1 MRLKKKG
8 ASENV
13 PPKRPCFYGEGCII
27 SEAGMST
34 IPRYRFCG
42 IEDTRRVSKRI
53 VFIYP
58 ESAMKQRLDKDHVD
72 LSDIYCYDDFKL
84 IKKTR
89 AFHPYRVERR
99 FAFKGADYMAAFDR
113 VKSGIPEMDE
123 ALDNIRLGDNVVWRV
138 SELSQFKLFMEPYVK
153 QAIEDK
159 RNIIYFRFAS
169 HEPLLEDCPEVRRVT
184 VPLSHRF
191 ENFTVDIHNVIE
203 EEGKDAFYVFDCLSE
218 LQTAWAT
225 DLMMGNFFRVTCPFL
240 FILDTVAFFPIIR
253 GKHSVQAVNK
263 ILNTTQLFFDVYS
276 DNKNIYVR
284 PEKVWNR
291 NSHTMF
297 LPHTYNP
304 ETGAFRP
311 ILDGVKSSRFY
322 QALGQAQRSAEE
334 QYSDSWD
341 RYFNRVKLLKENG
354 MDITGDCH
362 RMCDIMMTRDD
373 KMRQMVKKHF
383 TPQDYFAVRDHMVGT
398 GMIGGKA
405 CGMLL
410 ARAIIRNKESD
421 ISEVLEPHDS
431 FYVGSDLYYTYI
443 VDNNL
448 WDTRIKQRTEDGYFE
463 LAQELADKIMGGT
476 FSDAMRD
483 QFVRIIEYYGQDP
496 YIIRSSSILEDG
508 FGNAFAG
515 KYESVFCV
523 NRGSLEERLEE
534 FEHAIK
540 VVYASSMSLSALDYR
555 KRRGLDKRDEQMA
568 LLIQRVS
575 GSYYGSNYMPCAAG
589 VGYSYSPYRIMKES
603 DPTAGM
609 LRLVM
614 GLGTSAVDRTEGSY
628 PRIVNLDMPQKTPYS
643 SSTDKHKFSQGKAE
657 VINMTDQ
664 TLKKLPLEDIA
675 PDIPNYLGRILFEHD
690 YDAESRLREMGRR
703 RDVRF
708 ISCKGL
714 VANSTLMEQMKRM
727 LHCIQEE
734 YEYPVDIEFTINISE
749 NGEYSIDL
757 LQCRPLQVQKGQSGT
772 VIPPDVPEGH
782 ILLETKGS
790 SMGMCKATDIDIVVY
805 VDPVKYY
812 NMPYK
817 EKDLVAKLVGKIN
830 GRYGDMGKHMML
842 IVPGRVGTTSPELGV
857 PTAFFDISA
866 YEIICEIEESKAG
879 YNPELSYGSHI
890 FQDLVESEILYTAVF
905 NSEKTVHFSPEKLES
920 SKDLVSEFEQ
930 SETLSDIV
938 HIYDVSDRKCTV
950 YNDVANEHL
959 MITC

>member
-1 MRLKKKG
+1 
-8 ASENV
+8 
-13 PPKRPCFYGEGCII
+13 
-27 SEAGMST
+27 
-34 IPRYRFCG
+34 
-42 IEDTRRVSKRI
+42 
-53 VFIYP
+53 
-58 ESAMKQRLDKDHVD
+58 
-72 LSDIYCYDDFKL
+72 
-84 IKKTR
+84 
-89 AFHPYRVERR
+89 
-99 FAFKGADYMAAFDR
+99 MAAFGK
-113 VKSGIPEMDE
+113 VKSGIAQMDE
-123 ALDNIRLGDNVVWRV
+123 ALDYIRLGDNVVWRV
-138 SELSQFKLFMEPYVK
+138 SDLSEFKLFMEPYVK

-169 HEPLLEDCPEVRRVT
+169 HEPLVEDCSEIKT
-184 VPLSHRF
+184 VHVSLSHRF

-203 EEGKDAFYVFDCLSE
+203 REGKDAFYVFDCLSE

-253 GKHSVQAVNK
+253 GKHSVQAINK

-276 DNKNIYVR
+276 DKKNIYVR

-291 NSHTMF
+291 SSETMF

-304 ETGAFRP
+304 ETGEFKP
-311 ILDGVKSSRFY
+311 ILDGVKSSHFY
-322 QALGQAQRSAEE
+322 QTLGHAQRSAEE

-341 RYFNRVKLLKENG
+341 RFFNRVKLLNENG
-354 MDITGDCH
+354 VDISDDCY

-373 KMRQMVKKHF
+373 KMREMVKKHF
-383 TPQDYFAVRDHMVGT
+383 TPKDYFEVRDHMVGT

-410 ARAIIRNKESD
+410 ARAIIRNCEED
-421 ISEVLEPHDS
+421 IGDVLEPQDS
-431 FYVGSDLYYTYI
+431 FYVGSDVYYTYI

-448 WDTRIKQRTEDGYFE
+448 WDTRIKQRTEEGYFD
-463 LAQELADKIMGGT
+463 LAGAFAEGLMNGT
-476 FSDAMRD
+476 FSLSMKE
-483 QFVRIIEYYGQDP
+483 QFIRIIEYYGQDP

-523 NRGSLEERLEE
+523 NRGNPEERLEE

-589 VGYSYSPYRIMKES
+589 VGYSYSPYRIMKDS

-628 PRIVNLDMPQKTPYS
+628 PRIVNLDMPQKSSYS
-643 SSTDKHKFSQGKAE
+643 SSADKHKFSQGKAE
-657 VINMTDQ
+657 VIDMTERK
-664 TLKKLPLEDIA
+664 LKRFSLSDLEK
-675 PDIPNYLGRILFEHD
+675 DIPKYLDKILLEHD
-690 YDAESRLREMGRR
+690 FDAERRLRDMGRD
-703 RDVRF
+703 RDVKF

-714 VANSTLMEQMKRM
+714 VSNETLMEQMKRM
-727 LHCIQEE
+727 LHCIEEE
-734 YEYPVDIEFTINISE
+734 YEYPVDTEFTINISE

-757 LQCRPLQVQKGQSGT
+757 LQCRPLQVQKGKGGT
-772 VIPPDVPEGH
+772 VVPADVAKED
-782 ILLETKGS
+782 ILLESKGA
-790 SMGMCKATDIDIVVY
+790 SMGICKATKLDIIVF

-817 EKDLVAKLVGKIN
+817 EKDLVAKLIGKIN
-830 GRYGDMGKHMML
+830 WHYRNEEKHMML
-842 IVPGRVGTTSPELGV
+842 IVPGRVGTSSPELGV
-857 PTAFFDISA
+857 PTSFSDISA
-866 YEIICEIEESKAG
+866 FEIICETEESKAG

-890 FQDLVESEILYTAVF
+890 FQDLVEAQILYTAVF
-905 NSEKTVHFSPEKLES
+905 HNEKTLHFSPEKLNT
-920 SKDLVSEFEQ
+920 SKDMISEFDKDG
-930 SETLSDIV
+930 TLEEIV
-938 HIYDVSDRKCTV
+938 HVYDVSNRKCEV
-950 YNDVANEHL
+950 YNDVAGEHL
-959 MITC
+959 LITC

>member
-1 MRLKKKG
+1 
-8 ASENV
+8 
-13 PPKRPCFYGEGCII
+13 
-27 SEAGMST
+27 
-34 IPRYRFCG
+34 
-42 IEDTRRVSKRI
+42 
-53 VFIYP
+53 
-58 ESAMKQRLDKDHVD
+58 
-72 LSDIYCYDDFKL
+72 
-84 IKKTR
+84 
-89 AFHPYRVERR
+89 
-99 FAFKGADYMAAFDR
+99 MAAFDR
-113 VKSGIPEMDE
+113 IKSGIPEMDA
-123 ALDNIRLGDNVVWRV
+123 ALDDIRLGDNVVWRV
-138 SELSQFKLFMEPYVK
+138 SKLSDFRLFMEPYIR

-169 HEPLLEDCPEVRRVT
+169 HEPLIDDRPGVKTVH

-203 EEGKDAFYVFDCLSE
+203 KEGKDAFYVFDCLSE

-240 FILDTVAFFPIIR
+240 FILDTVAYFPIIR
-253 GKHSVQAVNK
+253 GKHSVQAINK

-276 DNKNIYVR
+276 DDRNVYVR

-291 NSHTMF
+291 NSDTMF
-297 LPHTYNP
+297 LPHTFEP
-304 ETGAFRP
+304 ESGHFRP
-311 ILDGVKSSRFY
+311 ILDGVVSSRFY
-322 QALGQAQRSAEE
+322 QTLGRAQRSAEE

-341 RYFNRVKLLKENG
+341 QYFNRVKMLHG
-354 MDITGDCH
+354 SGIDITGECA
-362 RMCDIMMTRDD
+362 RMCDIMMTRDE
-373 KMRQMVKKHF
+373 KMREMVKRNF
-383 TPQDYFAVRDHMVGT
+383 TPEDYFEVRDHMVGT

-410 ARAIIRNKESD
+410 ARAIIRNREP
-421 ISEVLEPHDS
+421 ELAGVLEPHDS

-448 WDTRIKQRTEDGYFE
+448 WETRVRQRSDEGYFE
-463 LAQELADKIMGGT
+463 LAGEFGEKIMGGE
-476 FSDAMRD
+476 FSAAMRE

-523 NRGSLEERLEE
+523 NRGTLDERLAE

-540 VVYASSMSLSALDYR
+540 IVYASSMSLSALDYR

-589 VGYSYSPYRIMKES
+589 VGYSFSPYRVMKDS

-628 PRIVNLDMPQKTPYS
+628 PRIVNLDMPERTIYS
-643 SSTDKHKFSQGKAE
+643 SSADRHKFSQGNAE
-657 VINMTDQ
+657 VINMSENA
-664 TLKKLPLEDIA
+664 LKRLSLEEIA
-675 PDIPNYLGRILFEHD
+675 PDLPGYLDRILLEHD
-690 YDAESRLREMGRR
+690 YDAESRLHDMGSSGT
-703 RDVRF
+703 VKF

-714 VANSTLMEQMKRM
+714 VSNKTLMQQMKRM
-727 LHCIQEE
+727 LRCIQDE
-734 YEYPVDIEFTINISE
+734 YKYPVDTEFTINISE

-757 LQCRPLQVQKGQSGT
+757 LQCRPLQVQTEASGT
-772 VIPPDVPEGH
+772 VIPPDIPSES
-782 ILLETKGS
+782 IFLESVGA
-790 SMGMCKATDIDIVVY
+790 SMGMSKATELDIIVY

-817 EKDLVAKLVGKIN
+817 DKNLVAKLIGRIN
-830 GRYGDMGKHMML
+830 WHFRDLGKHMML

-857 PTAFFDISA
+857 PTAFSDISA
-866 YEIICEIEESKAG
+866 YEIICETEETKAG

-890 FQDLVESEILYTAVF
+890 FQDLVEAEILYTAIF
-905 NSEKTVHFSPEKLES
+905 NNEKTLHFHPDRLASSP
-920 SKDLVSEFEQ
+920 DIVSEFEQ
-930 SETLSDIV
+930 NPALTDIV
-938 HIYDVSDRKCTV
+938 RVYDVSGRKCKV

-959 MITC
+959 VITC